1 MESSDPTI
9 GLRRN
14 FYLLLGTVAVCI
26 VAAKIVGSENVV
38 EPSRYAPAT
47 QTNFGYDRAGKPE
60 RKWPASRPEPTPMFG
75 SNDRSRWA
83 TVRSLVDEGT
93 YVVGRREADPK
104 LEVNAAFGGVVGY
117 SSLRLKTASTT
128 PPGLVD
134 RGIIFEDGYQSLDK
148 VMIPETG
155 EFYSS
160 KPPLLTTL
168 IAGEYWLL
176 KKCFGWSIV
185 RDRWLVVCT
194 ILLTVNVLPFAI
206 YLLLLAK
213 LIDRFGTTDFGKL
226 LTFTTACVG
235 TFLTTFATTLNN
247 HSPATFAVVFAL
259 YPLLRPRP
267 AGGAE
272 TRWDMLVSGFFAGLV
287 PTMDLPAAAFSAA
300 LLVPLLYVRPR
311 RTLFYFVPA
320 MLVPI
325 AALFV
330 CNHAALGRFL
340 PAYSDF
346 GGPMYEFAGSHW
358 DKLKLVKQGIPQ
370 KGIDFADEPKG
381 VYTFHL
387 LLGHHGWFSLTPVFF
402 GSLVGIIIL
411 VRRSIPSVRRVLTR
425 KLPADAPIFNLPIV
439 GAMTAVTSLVVMT
452 YFVFKTNNYGG
463 FTSGPRWF
471 FWMIPLWL
479 IAGLLG
485 LDRIGRGRAGRL
497 SLAILLGFSVFA
509 VFYPAWNPWRP
520 PWILQ
525 AFERLEWVNYDVLP
539 G

>member
-1 MESSDPTI
+1 M
-9 GLRRN
+9 
-14 FYLLLGTVAVCI
+14 LGTVAVFI
-26 VAAKIVGSENVV
+26 AAAKIVGSESVV

-47 QTNFGYDRAGKPE
+47 EANFGFDRAGKPE
-60 RKWPASRPEPTPMFG
+60 RKWPAGRPEPTPMFG

-93 YVVGRREADPK
+93 YVIGRREEGKPD
-104 LEVNAAFGGVVGY
+104 
-117 SSLRLKTASTT
+117 T
-128 PPGLVD
+128 
-134 RGIIFEDGYQSLDK
+134 GIIFEDGYQSLDK

-194 ILLTVNVLPFAI
+194 ILLTVNVLPFAF

-226 LTFTTACVG
+226 LSFTTACVG

-247 HSPATFAVVFAL
+247 HSPAAYCVVFAL
-259 YPLLRPRP
+259 YPLLRS
-267 AGGAE
+267 GAE
-272 TRWDMLVSGFFAGLV
+272 SRRGLLIAGFFAGVV

-300 LLVPLLYVRPR
+300 LLVPLLWIRPR
-311 RTLFYFVPA
+311 QTLLYFLPA
-320 MLVPI
+320 MLVPV
-325 AALFV
+325 AALFA
-330 CNHAALGRFL
+330 CNYAALGRFL

-358 DKLKLVKQGIPQ
+358 QKLKLVKQGIPQ

-381 VYTFHL
+381 VYAFHL

-402 GSLVGIIIL
+402 ASLVGIALL
-411 VRRSIPSVRRVLTR
+411 VRQSVPTVRTVLIR
-425 KLPADAPIFNLPIV
+425 KVPPGEPVFNMPIL
-439 GAMTAVTSLVVMT
+439 GAMTAVISLVVMT

-479 IAGLLG
+479 IAGLPG
-485 LDRIGRGRAGRL
+485 IDRIGRSRAGRV
-497 SLAILLGFSVFA
+497 SLAILLGFSVLA
-509 VFYPAWNPWRP
+509 VFFPAWNPWRP

-525 AFERLEWVNYDVLP
+525 AFERLEWVNYDVLAE
-539 G
+539 

>member
-1 MESSDPTI
+1 MPSADPTAA
-9 GLRRN
+9 LCRH
-14 FYLLLGTVAVCI
+14 FYLILGTVAVFLA
-26 VAAKIVGSENVV
+26 AAKIVGAENVV

-47 QTNFGYDRAGKPE
+47 EANFGFDRAGKPE
-60 RKWPASRPEPTPMFG
+60 RKWPAARPEPTPMFG

-93 YVVGRREADPK
+93 YCVGRREAGKPD
-104 LEVNAAFGGVVGY
+104 
-117 SSLRLKTASTT
+117 T
-128 PPGLVD
+128 
-134 RGIIFEDGYQSLDK
+134 GIIFEDGYQSLDK

-176 KKCFGWSIV
+176 KHAFGWSIV

-194 ILLTVNVLPFAI
+194 ILLTENVLPFAI

-213 LIDRFGTTDFGKL
+213 LIDRYGTTDFGKL
-226 LTFTTACVG
+226 LTFTTACLG

-247 HSPATFAVVFAL
+247 HSPAAYCVLFAI
-259 YPLLRPRP
+259 YPLLR

-272 TRWDMLVSGFFAGLV
+272 SRRDLLIAGFFAGFV

-300 LLVPLLYVRPR
+300 LLVPLLYVRPKA
-311 RTLFYFVPA
+311 TLLYFVPA
-320 MLVPI
+320 MLIPI
-325 AALFV
+325 AALFA
-330 CNHAALGRFL
+330 CNYAALGRFL

-358 DKLKLVKQGIPQ
+358 QKLKLVKQGFPQ
-370 KGIDFADEPKG
+370 KGIDFADEPKDI
-381 VYTFHL
+381 YAFHL
-387 LLGHHGWFSLTPVFF
+387 LLGHHGWFSLTPVFLA
-402 GSLVGIIIL
+402 SLHGIAML
-411 VRRSIPSVRRVLTR
+411 VRRSIPSVRRVLIR
-425 KLPADAPIFNLPIV
+425 KVPPGESVFNLPIL
-439 GAMTAVTSLVVMT
+439 GAMTGVVSMVVMI

-479 IAGLLG
+479 LSGLPG
-485 LDRIGRGRAGRL
+485 LDRIAQTKSGRAT
-497 SLAILLGFSVFA
+497 LAILLGFSVLA
-509 VFYPAWNPWRP
+509 VFFPAWNPWRP

-525 AFERLEWVNYDVLP
+525 ALERLEWVNYDVLP

>member
-1 MESSDPTI
+1 MSADEHDPTAVV
-9 GLRRN
+9 RRH
-14 FYLLLGTVAVCI
+14 FYLILGTVAVFI
-26 VAAKIVGSENVV
+26 AAAKIVGSENVI
-38 EPSRYAPAT
+38 EPSRYAPPTEA
-47 QTNFGYDRAGKPE
+47 NFGFDRAGKPE

-93 YVVGRREADPK
+93 YVVGRR
-104 LEVNAAFGGVVGY
+104 AANQ
-117 SSLRLKTASTT
+117 
-128 PPGLVD
+128 PD

-168 IAGEYWLL
+168 LAGEYWLL
-176 KKCFGWSIV
+176 KHGFGWSIV
-185 RDRWLVVCT
+185 HDRWLVVCT
-194 ILLTVNVLPFAI
+194 ILLTVNALPFAL

-213 LIDRFGTTDFGKL
+213 LIDQYGTGDFGRM

-235 TFLTTFATTLNN
+235 TFLTTFATALNN
-247 HSPATFAVVFAL
+247 HSPATFCVVFAL
-259 YPLLRPRP
+259 YPLLRAR
-267 AGGAE
+267 AISTAE
-272 TRWDMLVSGFFAGLV
+272 TNRDMLIAGFFAGFV
-287 PTMDLPAAAFSAA
+287 PTMDLPAAAFTAA
-300 LLVPLLYVRPR
+300 LFVPLLYIRPR
-311 RTLFYFVPA
+311 TTLLYFLPA
-320 MLVPI
+320 MLIPI
-325 AALFV
+325 TALFV
-330 CNHAALGRFL
+330 CNYAALGRL
-340 PAYSDF
+340 APAYSDF

-381 VYTFHL
+381 VYAFQL
-387 LLGHHGWFSLTPVFF
+387 LLGHHGWFSLTPLFF

-411 VRRSIPSVRRVLTR
+411 VRRSIPGVRLVVTR
-425 KLPADAPIFNLPIV
+425 KLPADAPLFNLPIV
-439 GAMTAVTSLVVMT
+439 GAMTAALSLVVMT

-479 IAGLLG
+479 IAGLPG
-485 LDRIGRGRAGRL
+485 LDRIGRSPAGRL
-497 SLAILLGFSVFA
+497 SLAILLGFSVLA

-525 AFERLEWVNYDVLP
+525 AFERLELVNYDVLP

>member
-1 MESSDPTI
+1 MPPLDPTAA
-9 GLRRN
+9 LRRN
-14 FYLLLGTVAVCI
+14 FYLLLGTVAVFI
-26 VAAKIVGSENVV
+26 AVAKIVGSENVV

-47 QTNFGYDRAGKPE
+47 EANFGFDRAGKPE
-60 RKWPASRPEPTPMFG
+60 RKWPSSRPEPTPMFG

-104 LEVNAAFGGVVGY
+104 LEANSAFGGAGAY
-117 SSLRLKTASTT
+117 TAQRMKTAANT

-168 IAGEYWLL
+168 IAWEYWLL

-194 ILLTVNVLPFAI
+194 ILLTVNVLPFAV
-206 YLLLLAK
+206 YLLLLSK

-226 LTFTTACVG
+226 LTFTTGCVG

-247 HSPATFAVVFAL
+247 HSPAAYCVVFAL
-259 YPLLRPRP
+259 YPLLRS
-267 AGGAE
+267 GAE
-272 TRWDMLVSGFFAGLV
+272 SRRGLLIAGFFAGFV
-287 PTMDLPAAAFSAA
+287 PTMDLPAVAFSAA
-300 LLVPLLYVRPR
+300 LLIPLLYVRPKA
-311 RTLFYFVPA
+311 TLLHFVPA

-325 AALFV
+325 AALFA
-330 CNHAALGRFL
+330 CNYAALGRFL

-370 KGIDFADEPKG
+370 KGIDFANEPKG
-381 VYTFHL
+381 VYAFHL

-402 GSLVGIIIL
+402 ASLVGIGLL
-411 VRRSIPSVRRVLTR
+411 VRRSLPDVRMVLTR
-425 KLPADAPIFNLPIV
+425 NVTERVFNLPIV
-439 GAMTAVTSLVVMT
+439 GAMTAVLSLVVMT

-479 IAGLLG
+479 IAGLPG
-485 LDRIGRGRAGRL
+485 VDRIAAWKRGPLLL
-497 SLAILLGFSVFA
+497 SVLLGFSVLA

-525 AFERLEWVNYDVLP
+525 AMERLEWVNYDVI
-539 G
+539 